1 MHACA
6 NEIWPPHDVLNAV
19 AFHTHNN
26 QNMNENIY
34 NDSTWLH
41 YTQFHIEASWP
52 LFFIKRNINDWR
64 WTTDLACKIWYTS
77 RWLLWFEML
86 LIGLMFHMNKKQ
98 NEFEIY
104 KVYVMYSQVN
114 SYQNY
119 KYSWTYRRFAY
130 IIYLE

>member
-1 MHACA
+1 
-6 NEIWPPHDVLNAV
+6 
-19 AFHTHNN
+19 
-26 QNMNENIY
+26 
-34 NDSTWLH
+34 
-41 YTQFHIEASWP
+41 
-52 LFFIKRNINDWR
+52 
-64 WTTDLACKIWYTS
+64 
-77 RWLLWFEML
+77 ML

-130 IIYLE
+130 IIMFGIALSNQQLVARGLIFKKCYYTLLNSKSFV